1 MSLTSYVTNH
11 EPGAVRLNLDWI
23 SAAKELLSYCLGA
36 DIDVVYTV
44 DPILTFMVSF
54 RAVMVGTVI
63 GRRRWSTRIRCG
75 LSVVTNVCFNSMVKS
90 HGEPLV
96 LSRQSTKI
104 CLIY

>member
-11 EPGAVRLNLDWI
+11 EPGADRLNLDWI

-44 DPILTFMVSF
+44 DPILTDMVSF
-54 RAVMVGTVI
+54 RDVMVGTVI
-63 GRRRWSTRIRCG
+63 GKRRKSTLILD
-75 LSVVTNVCFNSMVKS
+75 LSVVTNVCFNSMLKS
-90 HGEPLV
+90 HGLPETRSLE
-96 LSRQSTKI
+96 STKI